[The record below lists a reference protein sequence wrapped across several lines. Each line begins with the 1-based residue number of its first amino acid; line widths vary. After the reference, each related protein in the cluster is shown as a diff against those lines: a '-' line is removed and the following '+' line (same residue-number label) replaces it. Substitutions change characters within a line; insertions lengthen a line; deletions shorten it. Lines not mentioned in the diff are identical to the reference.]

1 MIGDESEAVS
11 DELSGLFVPY
21 GTRCTVWYKNANHYS
36 PIRRDSAGR
45 DELRGCER
53 RTPNAKRRTVTSQ
66 SSVNAREDQ
75 TYALA
80 K

>member
-11 DELSGLFVPY
+11 DELSGLFVPN
-21 GTRCTVWYKNANHYS
+21 GTYCTVWYKNANHYS

-53 RTPNAKRRTVTSQ
+53 RTVTSQ